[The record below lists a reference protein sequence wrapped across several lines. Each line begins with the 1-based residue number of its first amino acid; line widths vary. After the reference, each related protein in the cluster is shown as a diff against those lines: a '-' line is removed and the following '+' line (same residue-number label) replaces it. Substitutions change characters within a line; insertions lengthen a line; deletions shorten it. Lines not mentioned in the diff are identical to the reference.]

1 MLLQNEHAVTQTQN
15 LTFTV
20 QFLVTPN
27 TLTTLSL
34 LVHTMHIEVGQGH
47 RDDRTSLLL
56 LRTIDSG
63 NCRLTIPS
71 AKLSR
76 FRSYFALLTIY
87 RLSERLGEGGQY
99 ECSFSL
105 LTDEWS
111 VSVSQ
116 DYCAW
121 CGHRSIQ

>member
-47 RDDRTSLLL
+47 RDDRTMLSL

-63 NCRLTIPS
+63 NCRLTLPS

-105 LTDEWS
+105 LTDEILA
-111 VSVSQ
+111 VSPRH
-116 DYCAW
+116 A
-121 CGHRSIQ
+121 CG